1 MLTQAMLAGIEY
13 SLEQAIARDPLTARR
28 LAALA
33 GKVILIR
40 GTSPDWQV
48 FVLPAKGEVR
58 LMSQSELDPDC
69 TLTAPS
75 NLLAQLVVSNQRQRL
90 LQDPQVVLSGD
101 SQVLVTLQNI
111 FGDLRID
118 GEAELARWL
127 GPVAAHAIATVL
139 RSGRNWGAQTHESL
153 SHSLGRYLTEETRQL
168 VGKAEANVAAEELH
182 ALQLRLDRLEARLQR
197 LEKPPQDT
205 PDA

>member
-28 LAALA
+28 LGALEA
-33 GKVILIR
+33 KVILIR
-40 GTSPDWQV
+40 GSAPDWQV
-48 FVLPAKGEVR
+48 FVLPGEGKIR

-69 TLTAPS
+69 TLAAPS
-75 NLLAQLVVSNQRQRL
+75 SLLAQLAFSDQRQRL
-90 LQDPQVVLSGD
+90 LQDQQVVLSGD

-127 GPVAAHAIATVL
+127 GPVPAHGIANLL
-139 RSGRNWGAQTHESL
+139 RSGRDWGTQTHQSL
-153 SHSLGRYLTEETRQL
+153 NHSLGRYLTEETRQL

-197 LEKPPQDT
+197 LENPPQDT